1 MRWVKVAYIAAAVA
15 SVAMHVAA
23 FGGLSVL
30 KKIDPGTQRV
40 AVMMSA
46 PKKKAKAKPPEP
58 PKPIEAPKE
67 VLQHPLAAP
76 KAAPPPPV
84 APPPDPVA
92 AAHPALAAMP
102 DFGISLSGSAG
113 PGGGGIAIP
122 MGGAAAPTA
131 PAAVHKE
138 KVFGAAAE
146 RPTAGAADDCQE
158 DLVKAKP
165 QGFVQPTYTDDARAA
180 GIEGRV
186 RVEVTIDSSGAV
198 LGTKIV
204 SGLGHGL
211 DESAIAAAKRM
222 SFNAATRCGKA
233 VQSTF
238 VISMR
243 FVLGE

>member
-1 MRWVKVAYIAAAVA
+1 MRWVKVGYVAGALA
-15 SVAMHVAA
+15 SVAVHVAA
-23 FGGLSVL
+23 FGGLSVM
-30 KKIDPGTQRV
+30 KKPEPGTQRV
-40 AVMMSA
+40 AVMMSSA
-46 PKKKAKAKPPEP
+46 KKKQRVKPPEP
-58 PKPIEAPKE
+58 PKPVEAPKE
-67 VLQHPLAAP
+67 LLQHPLAAP
-76 KAAPPPPV
+76 KAAPPPV
-84 APPPDPVA
+84 AAPPPDPIA
-92 AAHPALAAMP
+92 AAHPGLAAMP
-102 DFGISLSGSAG
+102 DFGISLSGAAG
-113 PGGGGIAIP
+113 PGGGGIAVP
-122 MGGAAAPTA
+122 MGGGAAPVA
-131 PAAVHKE
+131 AAAVHKE
-138 KVFGAAAE
+138 KVFGNAAE
-146 RPTAGAADDCQE
+146 RPTVGASDDCQE

-186 RVEVTIDSSGAV
+186 RVEITVDSSGAV

-211 DESAIAAAKRM
+211 DESAVAAAKRM